1 MSKDRRSLIP
11 FPSSLIPLLCL
22 AAAGCRIGD
31 RPLVTPEKGTGPAVQ
46 FTDVTAAAGIHFQH
60 VNGAEG
66 KKYMPETMGSGCAF
80 IDYDNDGWQDI
91 LLING
96 EPWSGVQAFRRS
108 GVQDRQRASTSTST
122 STNLNARRPERL
134 NARLP
139 TMVLYRNDG
148 TGRFHDVTT
157 AVGLDVPLYGMGVAV
172 GDWDNDGFDDLAV
185 TALGGVYLFHNQ
197 DGRRFALET
206 NRDHEAAGGPIPL
219 APSLPGGWP
228 TSAAWLDYDRDG
240 LLDLFVCHYVK
251 WTPETDVY
259 WSLDGIHKSYTT
271 PEKYEGESCRL
282 YHNQGGGR
290 FADVTDRAGIRSA
303 RSKSLGVAVCD
314 YDGDGWPDL
323 LVSNDTEPTLV
334 YHNQGDGSFQE
345 VATELGVA
353 VAETGKPKAG
363 MGIDTG
369 DDQNNGSESIL
380 MTNFAGEQI
389 SLYRKDATGQYLDG
403 AAPAGV
409 GTPSQLYLGF
419 GGFFFDADLDG
430 WLDIFVA
437 NGHVM
442 DDIERRDTGVAY
454 AEPALLFRND
464 GQGHYVDITRAA
476 GPALALQQVGRGA
489 ACGDYDNKGSLDLL
503 LTANGGPA
511 RLLRNESD
519 RENGWLKLQLE
530 GRPSNRDAIGAR
542 VRVRVGDRVMTR
554 CVKSG
559 SSYLSA
565 SDRRLTFGLGRAAR
579 ADDVE
584 IQWPTGAVQS
594 LGSVDRNR
602 WLRIT
607 EGRSG
612 TGAVAR

>member
-1 MSKDRRSLIP
+1 M
-11 FPSSLIPLLCL
+11 
-22 AAAGCRIGD
+22 
-31 RPLVTPEKGTGPAVQ
+31 
-46 FTDVTAAAGIHFQH
+46 
-60 VNGAEG
+60 
-66 KKYMPETMGSGCAF
+66 
-80 IDYDNDGWQDI
+80 
-91 LLING
+91 
-96 EPWSGVQAFRRS
+96 
-108 GVQDRQRASTSTST
+108 
-122 STNLNARRPERL
+122 
-134 NARLP
+134 
-139 TMVLYRNDG
+139 
-148 TGRFHDVTT
+148 
-157 AVGLDVPLYGMGVAV
+157 
-172 GDWDNDGFDDLAV
+172 
-185 TALGGVYLFHNQ
+185 
-197 DGRRFALET
+197 
-206 NRDHEAAGGPIPL
+206 
-219 APSLPGGWP
+219 
-228 TSAAWLDYDRDG
+228 
-240 LLDLFVCHYVK
+240 K

-282 YHNQGGGR
+282 YHNQGAGR
-290 FADVTDRAGIRSA
+290 FADVTDRARIRSA

-314 YDGDGWPDL
+314 YDGDGWPDI

-334 YHNQGDGSFQE
+334 YHNQGDGTFQE

-353 VAETGKPKAG
+353 VAESGKPKAG

-389 SLYRKDATGQYLDG
+389 SLYWKDATGQYLDG

-409 GTPSQLYLGF
+409 GTPSQLDLGF
-419 GGFFFDADLDG
+419 GAFFFDADLDG

-464 GQGHYVDITRAA
+464 GRGRYIDITRAA
-476 GPALALQQVGRGA
+476 GPALAVPQVGRGA
-489 ACGDYDNKGSLDLL
+489 ACGDYDNDGSLDLL

-511 RLLRNESD
+511 RLLRNDSD
-519 RENGWLKLQLE
+519 RENGWLKLQLQ
-530 GRPSNRDAIGAR
+530 GGPSNRDAIGAR
-542 VRVRVGDRVMTR
+542 VQVRVGDRIMTR

-559 SSYLSA
+559 SSYLSS

-594 LGSVDRNR
+594 LRPVDRNR

-612 TGAVAR
+612 TGATVR